1 MVKTK
6 VYNEEIKPEYP
17 FSLNFLET
25 LKFIKETRQ
34 KWADYDVS
42 QVYFNRSEFNEKYHA
57 VVNQRIEQVP
67 NVAAFPISKA
77 DPAALTAEVSMPAIK
92 AVSFK

>member
-6 VYNEEIKPEYP
+6 VYNEEIKPDYP

-34 KWADYDVS
+34 KWIDYDLT
-42 QVYFNRSEFNEKYHA
+42 QVYFNRNEFN
-57 VVNQRIEQVP
+57 
-67 NVAAFPISKA
+67 
-77 DPAALTAEVSMPAIK
+77 
-92 AVSFK
+92 